1 MPHIPAGTPFAKLR
15 VLDLTRARAGPTCV
29 RQLADFGADVIKIE
43 SPPGLDPNANQ
54 TGARDSPDMQNL
66 HRNKR
71 SMTLNLKAPDGVA
84 VFMRMVRD
92 ADVVVENYRPD
103 VKDRLGINYE
113 ALRKVNKRIILASVS
128 GFGQDGPY
136 RDYPGV
142 DQIAQGMSG
151 IMLVTGKPGEGPM
164 RAGAAVCDIAAGLYA
179 ALGVMTAL
187 YERQSSGEG
196 QWVQSS
202 LLHAGLGLLDFQAA
216 RYTVNQEI
224 PRQVGNDHPT
234 GMPTSSYRTQDG
246 FINIGASGDGMW
258 GRLCKVMGRED
269 LHKKP
274 EYIDGKARSKNRQ
287 ALNDELN
294 RTLATKPSAEWIEAI
309 NKAGVPCGPI
319 YTMDQVFADPQVRHM
334 KIAETVAHPL
344 RGEVTLIGQA
354 TRLSR
359 TQAKIVRPTP
369 ELGEHTDEVL
379 REFGYTDTQIQD
391 LRTRAVL

>member
-1 MPHIPAGTPFAKLR
+1 MPHIPAGTPFANLR

-71 SMTLNLKAPDGVA
+71 SMTLNLKSPDGVA

-164 RAGAAVCDIAAGLYA
+164 RAGAAICDIAAGLYA

-187 YERQSSGEG
+187 YERQTSGEG

-216 RYTVNQEI
+216 RYTVNKEI

-234 GMPTSSYRTQDG
+234 GMPTSSYRTKDG

-258 GRLCKVMGRED
+258 GRLCKVIGRED

-287 ALNDELN
+287 ALNDDLN
-294 RTLATKPSAEWIEAI
+294 SVLVTKTSAEWIEAI

-334 KIAETVAHPL
+334 GIAETVAHPL

-354 TRLSR
+354 TKLSR
-359 TQAKIVRPTP
+359 TKAKIVRPTP

-379 REFGYTDTQIQD
+379 REVGYTDAQIQD
-391 LRTRAVL
+391 LRARAVL